1 VAVLANNITVLNKRD
16 FNIKQEINQQAC
28 SDFKKYWKDHETK
41 MLSGKNK
48 LLESIAP
55 HIYDRYAEKLGLL
68 LALIGGVPK
77 QQGEDPRIRGQIHML
92 MIGEPGTGKSQLL

>member
-1 VAVLANNITVLNKRD
+1 MLNKRD

-28 SDFKKYWKDHETK
+28 SDFKKYWKDHADAKSIE
-41 MLSGKNK
+41 GKNK
-48 LLESIAP
+48 ILESIAP

-77 QQGEDPRIRGQIHML
+77 QQGDNPRIRGQIHML